1 MEPPYFRFVSPRHRF
16 GKNRS
21 EYPRV
26 ASEGGGLHVQ
36 IVSGFPHLAYG
47 TPRKLPK
54 PESLPGRVV
63 VLDVAFAANAGGA
76 SFEKTTLPFIEGL
89 GARLAMWIDHH
100 DHERHR
106 DYADDPRYVLRTK
119 AQHPACPEMVTPE
132 RVAAAG
138 PVDTICCHLDFD
150 GLCSAAKWIR
160 GGVEPYEGA
169 DADAR
174 AIDTR
179 LGEPSERA
187 RVLDRAL
194 RARPRDEAMRGLM
207 VRYLAEGAT
216 DGAMYR
222 GFQHAAEAL
231 EAMEREA
238 KRLSARYEVRGEI
251 AVCDATRRDGPYD
264 KTELLLIGQR
274 LAPISLV
281 HDETTVT
288 VAAGFDSGIDLVGA
302 LGLSGGMPTRVSVAA
317 KRLDEVLE
325 ILGSFDV
332 TGSS

>member
-1 MEPPYFRFVSPRHRF
+1 MAALHFRFVSSRHRF

-21 EYPRV
+21 GYPRV
-26 ASEGGGLHVQ
+26 ARRPEGPHAR
-36 IVSGFPHLAYG
+36 IVGSFPHLAYG

-54 PESLPGRVV
+54 PDSLPGRVV

-76 SFEKTTLPFIEGL
+76 SYERTTLPFIKGL
-89 GARLAMWIDHH
+89 GPRLAMWIDHH
-100 DHERHR
+100 DHDRHR
-106 DYADDPRYVLRTK
+106 DYADDPRFILRTK
-119 AQHPACPEMVTPE
+119 AQHGACPELVTPE

-138 PVDTICCHLDFD
+138 PIDTICCHLDFD

-160 GGVEPYEGA
+160 AGVEPYPGA

-194 RARPRDEAMRGLM
+194 RARPRDEALRGLM
-207 VRYLAEGAT
+207 VRYLV
-216 DGAMYR
+216 DGTNDAALYR
-222 GFQHAAEAL
+222 EFQNAAEAL
-231 EAMEREA
+231 RAMEREA
-238 KRLSARYEVRGEI
+238 KRLSARYEVRGKLAI
-251 AVCDATRRDGPYD
+251 CDATRRNGPYD

-288 VAAGFDSGIDLVGA
+288 VAAGFDSGIDLVSA
-302 LGLSGGMPTRVSVAA
+302 LGLNGGMPTRVSVAA
-317 KRLDEVLE
+317 KRLGEVIE
-325 ILGSFDV
+325 ILGRFEV
-332 TGSS
+332 AE

>member
-1 MEPPYFRFVSPRHRF
+1 MAGLHFRFVSPRHRF

-21 EYPRV
+21 EHRPV
-26 ASEGGGLHVQ
+26 APYEGRPHAQGVG
-36 IVSGFPHLAYG
+36 GFPHLAYG

-54 PESLPGRVV
+54 ADSLPGRVV

-76 SFEKTTLPFIEGL
+76 SYEKTTLPIIEGL
-89 GARLAMWIDHH
+89 GSRLAMWVDPH
-100 DHERHR
+100 DHERHA
-106 DYADDPRYVLRTK
+106 DYAEDPRFVLRTK
-119 AQHPACPEMVTPE
+119 AQHGACPEMVTPE

-169 DADAR
+169 DDDAR

-179 LGEPSERA
+179 LGEPTERA

-194 RARPRDEAMRGLM
+194 RGRPRDEALRGLI
-207 VRYLAEGAT
+207 VRYLA
-216 DGAMYR
+216 DGARDAALYR
-222 GFQHAAEAL
+222 EFQGAAEAL
-231 EAMEREA
+231 QAKEREA
-238 KRLSARYEVRGEI
+238 KRLSAKYEVRGNLAI
-251 AVCDATRRDGPYD
+251 CDATRRDGPYD
-264 KTELLLIGQR
+264 KTELLLLGQR

-288 VAAGFDSGIDLVGA
+288 VAARFDSGIDLVSA
-302 LGLSGGMPTRVSVAA
+302 LGLNGGMPTRVSVAA
-317 KRLDEVLE
+317 KRLDEVIE
-325 ILGSFDV
+325 VLGRFEV
-332 TGSS
+332 GP

>member
-26 ASEGGGLHVQ
+26 AFEGGRLHVQ

-54 PESLPGRVV
+54 PDRLPGRVV
-63 VLDVAFAANAGGA
+63 VLVVACAASAGGA

-89 GARLAMWIDHH
+89 GPRLAMWIDHH
-100 DHERHR
+100 DHDRHV
-106 DYADDPRYVLRTK
+106 DFADDPRYVLRTK

-138 PVDTICCHLDFD
+138 RVDTICCHLDFD

-207 VRYLAEGAT
+207 VRYLADGAT

-222 GFQHAAEAL
+222 DFQHAAEAL

-238 KRLSARYEVRGEI
+238 KRLSARYEVRGQL

-288 VAAGFDSGIDLVGA
+288 VAAGFDSGIDLVAA

-317 KRLDEVLE
+317 KRLHEVLE
-325 ILGSFDV
+325 ILGGFQAA
-332 TGSS
+332 G

>member
-1 MEPPYFRFVSPRHRF
+1 MAALHFRCVSCRGQF

-21 EYPRV
+21 GYPPV
-26 ASEGGGLHVQ
+26 ALERGGSHAQNVG
-36 IVSGFPHLAYG
+36 SFPHLAYG

-76 SFEKTTLPFIEGL
+76 SYEKTTLPFIQGL
-89 GARLAMWIDHH
+89 GSRLAMWIDHH
-100 DHERHR
+100 DHSRHV
-106 DYADDPRYVLRTK
+106 DYADDPRFVLRTK
-119 AQHPACPEMVTPE
+119 AQHGACPELVTPE

-138 PVDTICCHLDFD
+138 PIDTICCHLDFD

-160 GGVEPYEGA
+160 GGIEPYQGA
-169 DADAR
+169 DDDAR

-194 RARPRDEAMRGLM
+194 RARPRDEALRGLV
-207 VRYLAEGAT
+207 VRYLA
-216 DGAMYR
+216 DGARDSGMYR
-222 GFQHAAEAL
+222 EFQNVADAL

-238 KRLSARYEVRGEI
+238 KRLSTRYEVRGGLAI
-251 AVCDATRRDGPYD
+251 CDARRRGGPYD
-264 KTELLLIGQR
+264 KTELLLLGQR

-288 VAAGFDSGIDLVGA
+288 VAARFDSGIDLVNA

-317 KRLDEVLE
+317 KHLDEV
-325 ILGSFDV
+325 IAVLGRFERTD
-332 TGSS
+332 